1 MDRTQALY
9 SFWSSF
15 GLHAYDEQT
24 VPDGVQMPYITYET
38 AAGDLYQQVALTA
51 SIWYRSNS
59 WSEITQKM
67 ENINDELGLGG
78 KVVPFEG
85 GALWI
90 KRGSPFAQRVA
101 EPNDDSVRRYFLN
114 IVAEFI
120 SAK

>member
-15 GLHAYDEQT
+15 GLPAYDEQT